1 MTLQAKDIP
10 ICSFRT
16 QMNRTDVYFMK
27 GAIMSND
34 PCKFLGIFPIGD
46 SDPLYLP
53 VQDLEHSLSF
63 YEQSLGFTILSRQST
78 PHKGVFLQ
86 RDQVT
91 MGLVENGENPKDHS
105 CYLSVS
111 TVDALFQELQK
122 RQLDVSPLRLDDHGG
137 QTYRVF
143 FLRAP
148 DGLCFCFGQ
157 KQEISG

>member
-1 MTLQAKDIP
+1 
-10 ICSFRT
+10 
-16 QMNRTDVYFMK
+16 MN
-27 GAIMSND
+27 NNL
-34 PCKFLGIFPIGD
+34 CQFLGIFPIGD
-46 SDPLYLP
+46 SDPLHLP

-63 YEQSLGFTILSRQST
+63 YEQSLGFTILSHQDT
-78 PHKGVFLQ
+78 PYKEVLLQ

-91 MGLVENGENPKDHS
+91 MGLAENGRNPEEYS

-111 TVDALFQELQK
+111 IIDALFQELQN
-122 RQLDVSPLRLDDHGG
+122 RQLDISPLRLDGHGD

-157 KQEISG
+157 KQETSE